1 MTDSASVVPDKPR
14 IKIVYCPRCNWLPR
28 SAWMAQELLHTFADT
43 VGEVALVPAERGGT
57 FEIWVSDQLL
67 WERRRDGGFPDAKI
81 LKQRVRDLIAPDR
94 ELGHLDR

>member
-1 MTDSASVVPDKPR
+1 MSNHHPATAGKPC

-43 VGEVALVPAERGGT
+43 VGQVALVPAEQGGT
-57 FEIWVSDQLL
+57 FEIWVGDQLL
-67 WERRRDGGFPDAKI
+67 WERRRDGGFPEVKI

>member
-1 MTDSASVVPDKPR
+1 MVNTPPAGSVKPC

-28 SAWMAQELLHTFADT
+28 STWMAQELLHTFVD
-43 VGEVALVPAERGGT
+43 VLGEVALVPAEQGGT
-57 FEIWVSDQLL
+57 FAIWVGDQLL
-67 WERRRDGGFPDAKI
+67 WERRRDGGFPDIKV